1 MYEIIKKNPEYQL
14 LFKSNKRFS
23 GNFFT
28 VLMNE
33 DTELE
38 NTRIGIITGK
48 KVGKAVVRNKIKR
61 RIRAYLN
68 AHKDSIISIRKRI
81 VILAK
86 RTEPAES
93 WQEFS
98 EDLDNIFEEIMNYI

>member
-14 LFKSNKRFS
+14 LFRSNKRFS

-38 NTRIGIITGK
+38 STRIGIITGK

-61 RIRAYLN
+61 RIRAYLK
-68 AHKDSIISIRKRI
+68 AREESIQNIRRRI
-81 VILAK
+81 VIIAK
-86 RTEPAES
+86 TANPAET
-93 WQEFS
+93 WQDLT
-98 EDLDNIFEEIMNYI
+98 EDLDSVFDKIMNYI